1 MTAKTDTAPPE
12 NSAAVSGSDQRLVR
26 PCERPVVCRH
36 ATYSPERVN
45 KFASSAAAFAAEIEK
60 CNTLSDAKALAE
72 AVRDNWKRFWA
83 SC

>member
-1 MTAKTDTAPPE
+1 MKTQSTQTLAT
-12 NSAAVSGSDQRLVR
+12 VDQPCLIR
-26 PCERPVVCRH
+26 PCERPVVCCH

-45 KFASSAAAFAAEIEK
+45 KLASSAADFAAEIEK